1 MKHLLNVNAD
11 SEATFRDYDMLYYVQ
26 DSDKS
31 YIKKY
36 YENPF
41 IKIFM
46 NDSYHDTSIIP
57 LIARKYGIISGDIE
71 WSHNLGNKAK
81 IEDGVIRFMEHYTGE
96 ITVTATAGGKTA
108 SHTATIECVEL
119 PTSYEYSIMNV
130 SSPTA
135 NWNDEQATINF
146 TYRVIEHYPLKQS
159 VTTDTP
165 QSVTVTFP
173 RNEHEFNY
181 ATSNKYVDL
190 GLSTRLKWA
199 ACSIGTQNEYEHGL
213 LFQWG
218 DTEGVYTP
226 DKDAS
231 VTRTGTFDFESVKGT
246 PWTVTQQ
253 GFQKVFDWAHYKYCN
268 GTEKTLTKYNTSTSY
283 GENPD
288 KITTLESVDDAAI
301 QNLRSQSGHEKA
313 RMPTPTEYQT
323 LYKETLW
330 VWCPGGNVGIKK
342 TDESGNES
350 IEYIKY
356 PTGYF
361 VFKTESDKEG
371 RGTFT
376 TDEKG
381 NLTAYT
387 ATSHTVYYPGAH
399 EVTKG
404 DGTSIADGDTHIF
417 FPASGSAS
425 GTGVSLRGSRGFYW
439 SSSLHPSN
447 SGNGLSLYFDSGNIF
462 PQGNYGSRYFGFCV
476 RSVLENLS

>member
-11 SEATFRDYDMLYYVQ
+11 TEAIFRDYDMLYYVQ

-71 WSHNLGNKAK
+71 WSHNLGNIAK
-81 IEDGVIRFMEHYTGE
+81 IEDGVIRFMEHYTGK

-119 PTSYEYSIMNV
+119 PTSYEYSILNV
-130 SSPTA
+130 SKPTA

-190 GLSTRLKWA
+190 GLSTGLKWA
-199 ACSIGTQNEYEHGL
+199 ACSIGAQNEYEHGL
-213 LFQWG
+213 FFQWG
-218 DTEGVYTP
+218 DTEGFYTP
-226 DKDAS
+226 NKDAS
-231 VTRTGTFDFESVKGT
+231 VTRTGTFDFESVEGT

-253 GFQKVFDWAHYKYCN
+253 GFQKVFDWAPYKYCN
-268 GTEKTLTKYNTSTSY
+268 RSSISMTKYCTSSDY
-283 GENPD
+283 GTVDN
-288 KITTLESVDDAAI
+288 KTTLEPKDDAAI
-301 QNLRSQSGHEKA
+301 QNLRSQSGHEEA
-313 RMPTPTEYQT
+313 RMPTASEYRT
-323 LYKETLW
+323 LYNETLW

-350 IEYIKY
+350 IEYIVY
-356 PTGYF
+356 PSGYF
-361 VFKTESDKEG
+361 VFKTESDKKQ

-376 TDEKG
+376 KDENG
-381 NLTAYT
+381 NLIGYR
-387 ATSHTVYYPGAH
+387 ATSGTVYYPGAH
-399 EVTKG
+399 KVTKS
-404 DGTSIADGDTHIF
+404 DGTSIADGDIHIF
-417 FPASGSAS
+417 FPASGFAS
-425 GTGVSLRGSRGFYW
+425 GTGVNSRGSNGYYW
-439 SSSLHPSN
+439 SSSLHPSFSINGLYFNFFSGGVNPRYN
-447 SGNGLSLYFDSGNIF
+447 SG
-462 PQGNYGSRYFGFCV
+462 RYTGFCV

>member
-1 MKHLLNVNAD
+1 MKHLLNVNTD
-11 SEATFRDYDMLYYVQ
+11 TEATFKDYDMLYYVQ
-26 DSDKS
+26 ESDKS

-57 LIARKYGIISGDIE
+57 LIARKYGVISGDIE
-71 WSHNLGNKAK
+71 WSHNLGNIAK
-81 IEDGVIRFMEHYTGE
+81 IEGGVIRFMEHYIGE

-119 PTSYEYSIMNV
+119 PAFYEYSIMNV

-146 TYRVIEHYPLKQS
+146 TYRVIEHYPLKPS

-190 GLSTRLKWA
+190 GLSTGLKWA

-213 LFQWG
+213 FFQWG

-226 DKDAS
+226 SKDAS
-231 VTRTGTFDFESVKGT
+231 VTRTGTFDFESVEGT

-268 GTEKTLTKYNTSTSY
+268 GSQTTMTKYCTSSDY
-283 GENPD
+283 GTVDN
-288 KITTLESVDDAAI
+288 KTTLDPEDDAATQI
-301 QNLRSQSGHEKA
+301 MGGDW
-313 RMPTPTEYQT
+313 RMPTASEYQT
-323 LYKETLW
+323 LYNETLW

-342 TDESGNES
+342 TDEGGNES
-350 IEYIKY
+350 IEYIAY
-356 PTGYF
+356 PAGYF
-361 VFKTESDKEG
+361 VFKTESDKKQI
-371 RGTFT
+371 GTFT
-376 TDEKG
+376 KDKKN
-381 NLTAYT
+381 NLIGYT
-387 ATSHTVYYPGAH
+387 ATSRTVYYPGAH
-399 EVTKG
+399 EMTEG
-404 DGTSIADGDTHIF
+404 DITSIADGDTHIF
-417 FPASGSAS
+417 FPASGYAS
-425 GTGVSLRGSRGFYW
+425 GTGVNNRGSNGNYW

-447 SGNGLSLYFDSGNIF
+447 SNNGLNLNFNSGGVN
-462 PQGNYGSRYFGFCV
+462 PQNNNNRYNGFCV